1 MRLHIVR
8 LMLTAFIVLTA
19 ATSCYNYDQEE
30 SVAYSDIT
38 NYINVTLTV
47 RTSNSSMT
55 RANTP
60 KGGEDGDGRE
70 KGIDTR
76 ENAVTGVTL
85 IFYQD
90 AANTTAGINTTT
102 TNAEATTID
111 HAVYYTVELAPND
124 YVPRYGTHYP
134 DEVYYTTGKRELTLP
149 LSSKNTYRM
158 LVVANANIESQITPG
173 TTTLAQVRD
182 MVLTKVYDNSGIS
195 ASNFVMSSEREA
207 VIDFAYS
214 TYDETTNSQTFQI
227 ENIHI
232 ERMAAR
238 IDYHAAD
245 AVYSTDYDHKGYV
258 YDVGTEDHFVLT
270 SITPFNLNMDTGNG
284 NEYVFKRTNSGT
296 PYLAKETMTSW
307 VIDPYTASKTGTNL
321 THPAWMVNTLT
332 IVEANMGNNKEND
345 YKISMETAQ
354 TGKLTVE
361 GSDDIIIAYPKENTL
376 NSDSRLYYHA
386 TGIAFEGYYYTNNAK
401 TGGERR
407 VFYHY
412 LRHQGDAES
421 YEALKSPLDK
431 TIICGSTTPMNY
443 GVVRNNI
450 YRVNISSITPDD
462 KLVLQIKVK
471 KWDEFT
477 HDIIYM

>member
-8 LMLTAFIVLTA
+8 LLLTAFIVLTA

-76 ENAVTGVTL
+76 ENAVDGVTL

-90 AANTTAGINTTT
+90 AANTTAGINATP
-102 TNAEATTID
+102 TNAEAITID
-111 HAVYYTVELAPND
+111 HAVYYTVELAPVD
-124 YVPRYGTHYP
+124 YEPRYGTHYP

-238 IDYHAAD
+238 IDYHAAG

-258 YDVGTEDHFVLT
+258 YDVGTKDHFVLT
-270 SITPFNLNMDTGNG
+270 SITPFNLNLNSDNG
-284 NEYVFKRTNSGT
+284 NEYIFKRTNSGT
-296 PYLAKETMTSW
+296 PYLAKETTTSW
-307 VIDPYTASKTGTNL
+307 VIDPYTASKTGTSQ

-332 IVEANMGNNKEND
+332 AVEGNQENV
-345 YKISMETAQ
+345 YKITMEDGQ
-354 TGKLTVE
+354 TGKLTID
-361 GSDDIIIAYPKENTL
+361 GRDDIIIAYPKENTL

-431 TIICGSTTPMNY
+431 TVICGSTTPMNY

-450 YRVNISSITPDD
+450 YRISVEGFNQVEGT
-462 KLVLQIKVK
+462 IKIKIEEK
-471 KWDEFT
+471 KWRHVDNPT
-477 HDIIYM
+477 IYI